1 MFPLLCISGA
11 TEVGCRSGVK
21 ISGRGGGRVW
31 WQEAEG
37 EEEREQRRKSEQA
50 TRNARL
56 LYNLQQQV
64 IQ

>member
-1 MFPLLCISGA
+1 
-11 TEVGCRSGVK
+11 VGYRSGVK

-64 IQ
+64 TQ